1 MHFDDLFTSLD
12 IRQSDDDLSVK
23 SARSEQRRV
32 QNVRTVGRRQND
44 DAGILREAVHFN
56 QQLIERLFS
65 FIMTAADARTA
76 LAADRIDLI
85 DKDNTRRILFGLVE
99 QVSDSGRTDTDEH
112 FHEIGTADRKERYAR
127 FACRRLGNIGLTGS
141 RRTDQQNTFRDSSAK
156 LLVFFRCLEE
166 VHDLL
171 KLLLFFLQSRYVF
184 KGHLLV
190 AALNHLGA
198 RFAELERLAV
208 AALIH
213 HNVEQEDQRTDHQQV
228 RQQIPKERA
237 GIRLWTGE
245 FFQRTLLHLIE

>member
-1 MHFDDLFTSLD
+1 
-12 IRQSDDDLSVK
+12 
-23 SARSEQRRV
+23 
-32 QNVRTVGRRQND
+32 
-44 DAGILREAVHFN
+44 
-56 QQLIERLFS
+56 
-65 FIMTAADARTA
+65 MTAADARTA

-112 FHEIGTADRKERYAR
+112 FHEIGTADGEERYAR

-141 RRTDQQNTFRDSSAK
+141 RRTDQQNPFRDSGAK
-156 LLVFFRCLEE
+156 LLVFFRRLEE
-166 VHDLL
+166 VHNLFQ
-171 KLLLFFLQSRYVF
+171 LLLFFFESCDIVKRHFLF
-184 KGHLLV
+184 
-190 AALNHLGA
+190 AALDHLGA
-198 RFAELERLAV
+198 RLAELERLAI

-228 RQQIPKERA
+228 RQQIPKERS